1 MSNEKV
7 VNRAAAAA
15 DPPVSDPP
23 ANPRSVIS
31 PEAMVEQLRVLR
43 AQIPQYAQL
52 TVADARSL
60 RTLASL
66 NPDFAQA
73 AINSVGA
80 SPRVEAAVGQSAEEL
95 QAIAEAAGRWST
107 VEDELRAMLE
117 GVSSGNL
124 IRRHSLGRAALLTY
138 AVSKKLVKEPEHA
151 DLLPHLA
158 QMRRT
163 NRLGHSRKS
172 VAPQAPQ
179 PAPQPQAPAPAP
191 TPEPSPSPAPNPTP
205 ASHV

>member
-7 VNRAAAAA
+7 VNKAVTAPDTPAT
-15 DPPVSDPP
+15 DPPP
-23 ANPRSVIS
+23 ANPPAVIS

-43 AQIPQYAQL
+43 AQIPEYAQL
-52 TVADARSL
+52 TANDARSL

-66 NPDFAQA
+66 NPEFAQA
-73 AINSVGA
+73 AINAVGA
-80 SPRVEAAVGQSAEEL
+80 SPRVEATVGQSAEEL

-151 DLLPHLA
+151 NLLPHLA

-172 VAPQAPQ
+172 VVPHAPQ
-179 PAPQPQAPAPAP
+179 PPAPAP
-191 TPEPSPSPAPNPTP
+191 TPEPSPSPATHPTT

>member
-7 VNRAAAAA
+7 LNKAVTAA
-15 DPPVSDPP
+15 DTPATDTPP
-23 ANPRSVIS
+23 ANPPAVIS
-31 PEAMVEQLRVLR
+31 PEAMVEQLRALR

-52 TVADARSL
+52 TVAEAQSL
-60 RTLASL
+60 RGPA
-66 NPDFAQA
+66 NVHPDFAQA
-73 AINSVGA
+73 AINAVGA
-80 SPRVEAAVGQSAEEL
+80 SPRVEATVGQSAEEL
-95 QAIAEAAGRWST
+95 QTIAEASARWST

-124 IRRHSLGRAALLTY
+124 IRRHSLGQAALLTY
-138 AVSKKLVKEPEHA
+138 AVSKKLVKQPEHS

-158 QMRRT
+158 QMRLT

-172 VAPQAPQ
+172 AAQPQ
-179 PAPQPQAPAPAP
+179 PKAPAPAP
-191 TPEPSPSPAPNPTP
+191 APSTTT

>member
-1 MSNEKV
+1 MTNEKV
-7 VNRAAAAA
+7 VNKAVTAA
-15 DPPVSDPP
+15 DTPATDPPP
-23 ANPRSVIS
+23 ANPPAVIS

-52 TVADARSL
+52 TAGEAQSL
-60 RTLASL
+60 RGPA
-66 NPDFAQA
+66 NVHPDFAQA
-73 AINSVGA
+73 AINAVGA
-80 SPRVEAAVGQSAEEL
+80 SPRVEATVGQSAEEL

-172 VAPQAPQ
+172 VTPQAPQ
-179 PAPQPQAPAPAP
+179 PHAP
-191 TPEPSPSPAPNPTP
+191 TPAPSPSPAPNTTP
-205 ASHV
+205 ASHG

>member
-7 VNRAAAAA
+7 VNKAVTAA
-15 DPPVSDPP
+15 DTPATDPPP
-23 ANPRSVIS
+23 ANPPAVIS

-52 TVADARSL
+52 TVAEAQSL
-60 RTLASL
+60 RGPA
-66 NPDFAQA
+66 NVHPDFAQA
-73 AINSVGA
+73 AINAVGA
-80 SPRVEAAVGQSAEEL
+80 SPRVEGTVGQSAEEL
-95 QAIAEAAGRWST
+95 QAIAEASGRWST

-124 IRRHSLGRAALLTY
+124 IRRHSLGQAALLTY
-138 AVSKKLVKEPEHA
+138 AVSKRLVKFPEHA

-158 QMRRT
+158 QMRLT

-172 VAPQAPQ
+172 VAQ

-191 TPEPSPSPAPNPTP
+191 TPEPAPSPAPNTTP

>member
-7 VNRAAAAA
+7 VNKAVTAA
-15 DPPVSDPP
+15 DTPAPDPP
-23 ANPRSVIS
+23 ANPPAVIS

-52 TVADARSL
+52 TAAEAQSL
-60 RTLASL
+60 RGPA
-66 NPDFAQA
+66 NVHPDFAQA
-73 AINSVGA
+73 AINAVGA
-80 SPRVEAAVGQSAEEL
+80 SPRVEATVGQSAEEL
-95 QAIAEAAGRWST
+95 QTIAEASARWST

-138 AVSKKLVKEPEHA
+138 AVSKKLVKEPELA

-163 NRLGHSRKS
+163 NRLGRSRKS
-172 VAPQAPQ
+172 VTP
-179 PAPQPQAPAPAP
+179 PAPAPAPAP
-191 TPEPSPSPAPNPTP
+191 TPEPSPSPAPNTTP
-205 ASHV
+205 ALHV